1 MSYRKDN
8 SILSAVDMKK
18 RRRVAPT
25 PLQAL
30 RFYVVFILLPPYGCR
45 RRSPQYSNRQ
55 ATRL

>member
-1 MSYRKDN
+1 MSYRKNN
-8 SILSAVDMKK
+8 SILSAVDIKK
-18 RRRVAPT
+18 RRRVA

-45 RRSPQYSNRQ
+45 RRSPQCSNRQ

>member
-1 MSYRKDN
+1 MSYRKGN
-8 SILSAVDMKK
+8 SILSAVDIKK

-30 RFYVVFILLPPYGCR
+30 RFYAVFILLPPYGCR
-45 RRSPQYSNRQ
+45 RRSPQCSNRQ